1 MKVTFQKS
9 LRPLLT
15 RSVVAG
21 VVVFVLAKA
30 LTVASWSAAFLF
42 AVAVTGGY
50 ALVLW
55 VRDFRR
61 RYIVVDD
68 RGIEQGADGS
78 IVGIKWE
85 EAAGIDLR
93 EADMLLRKSAVRIRY
108 AAVRDVWGKEI
119 AFSDFS
125 LIGGRPLVLGHEGM
139 VVSDIAHPEMLLA
152 ICAHRLGSGEI
163 LKALKGEE
171 EPAPAGTAAAEA
183 PAGGAQ
189 AAGEGDGRRNRSVS
203 LTGLLVLLG
212 KIGGKLLKGVAA
224 VFKTVKPGFAIATG
238 AVYGLLFSWKFAV
251 ALMLMLLIH
260 EYGHVHAMKRS
271 GLKVRGIYFI
281 PLLGAAAVTDE
292 TWRTRAQQAYIA
304 LNGPLWGFVL
314 TLVPVAA
321 LPFVDEKNLP
331 LVAGVA
337 AWWAFINLFNLLPIN
352 PLDGG
357 RLLSSLSYSIS
368 GTLGRAVSLAA
379 FIVCLVLAVGLEVYL
394 FAILGL
400 VGMVEFFSEVEV
412 SRQAKQIELAG
423 GVGQVGA
430 EGLAALKRRTRP
442 LFSRNDEE
450 KLHTMD
456 VQRFKRL
463 IAMTRISPM
472 KGAVAVRWVIAYL
485 VLTAAFVGV
494 ILLLSH
500 RPEAAFIPEL
510 LK

>member
-9 LRPLLT
+9 LRPLVT

-21 VVVFVLAKA
+21 IVVFVLAKV

-42 AVAVTGGY
+42 AVAVAGGY

-55 VRDFRR
+55 ARDFRR
-61 RYIVVDD
+61 RRIVVDD
-68 RGIEQGADGS
+68 GGIEQAADDS
-78 IVGIKWE
+78 VVRIRWE
-85 EAAGIDLR
+85 EAAGIDLE
-93 EADMLLRKSAVRIRY
+93 EADVLLRKSAVRIRY
-108 AAVRDVWGKEI
+108 AAVRDVWGKKI

-125 LIGGRPLVLGHEGM
+125 LIGGRPLVLGREGM

-152 ICAHRLGSGEI
+152 ICAHRLGSEEI
-163 LKALKGEE
+163 LTALKREE
-171 EPAPAGTAAAEA
+171 EAAQAEEA
-183 PAGGAQ
+183 ADEVPAGG
-189 AAGEGDGRRNRSVS
+189 EGKEGGRKRSVS

-212 KIGGKLLKGVAA
+212 KLGGKLLKGVAA

-238 AVYGLLFSWKFAV
+238 AVYGLFFSWKFAA
-251 ALMLMLLIH
+251 ALMLMLLVH

-281 PLLGAAAVTDE
+281 PMLGAAAVTDE

-304 LNGPLWGFVL
+304 LSGPLWGFVL
-314 TLVPVAA
+314 TLVPVAV
-321 LPFVDEKNLP
+321 LPFVGEKHLTF
-331 LVAGVA
+331 VAGVA

-394 FAILGL
+394 FAVLGL
-400 VGMVEFFSEVEV
+400 VGMVEFFAEVEV
-412 SRQAKQIELAG
+412 SRQARQIELAG

-430 EGLAALKRRTRP
+430 EGLAVLRSRMRP
-442 LFSRNDEE
+442 LFSRNDEV
-450 KLHTMD
+450 KLHAMD
-456 VQRFKRL
+456 VQRFRKL

-472 KGAVAVRWVIAYL
+472 KGAAAVRWVIAYL
-485 VLTAAFVGV
+485 LLTAAFVGV

-500 RPEAAFIPEL
+500 RPEAAFITEI